1 MTQTYVLHL
10 AREALMM
17 VVILSLPTLGMAMLV
32 GLIVGILQA
41 TTQIQEQTLSFVPKM
56 VAVFVTLVVAAGW
69 LLNIAIQFTTKLY
82 EQIPNIIG

>member
-17 VVILSLPTLGMAMLV
+17 VVILSLPALGIAMLV
-32 GLIVGILQA
+32 GLIIGILQA

-56 VAVFVTLVVAAGW
+56 VAVFVTLIVAAGW
-69 LLNIAIQFTTKLY
+69 LLNIAIRFTTRLY
-82 EQIPNIIG
+82 EQIPNLVR

>member
-17 VVILSLPTLGMAMLV
+17 VVILSLPTLGVAMLV

-41 TTQIQEQTLSFVPKM
+41 TTQVQEQTLSFVPKM

-69 LLNIAIQFTTKLY
+69 LLNIAIRFTTKLY

>member
-17 VVILSLPTLGMAMLV
+17 VVILSLPTLGIAMLV
-32 GLIVGILQA
+32 GLIIGILQA

-56 VAVFVTLVVAAGW
+56 VAVFVTLIVAAGW
-69 LLNIAIQFTTKLY
+69 LLNIAIRFTTKLY

>member
-17 VVILSLPTLGMAMLV
+17 VVILSIPTLGVAMLV
-32 GLIVGILQA
+32 GLIIGILQA

-56 VAVFVTLVVAAGW
+56 VAVFVTLIVAAGW
-69 LLNIAIQFTTKLY
+69 LLNIAIRFTTGLY
-82 EQIPNIIG
+82 EQIPNLIR

>member
-17 VVILSLPTLGMAMLV
+17 VVILSLPALGMAMLV
-32 GLIVGILQA
+32 GLIIGVLQA

-56 VAVFVTLVVAAGW
+56 VAVFVTLIVAAGW
-69 LLNIAIQFTTKLY
+69 LLNIAIRFTTQLY
-82 EQIPNIIG
+82 EQIPNLVR

>member
-17 VVILSLPTLGMAMLV
+17 VVILSLPALGIAMLV
-32 GLIVGILQA
+32 GLIIGILQA

-56 VAVFVTLVVAAGW
+56 VAVFVTLIVAAGW
-69 LLNIAIQFTTKLY
+69 LLNIAIRFTTQLY
-82 EQIPNIIG
+82 EQIPNLVR

>member
-17 VVILSLPTLGMAMLV
+17 VVILSLPTLGIAMLV
-32 GLIVGILQA
+32 GLIIGILQA

-56 VAVFVTLVVAAGW
+56 VAVFVTLIIAAGW
-69 LLNIAIQFTTKLY
+69 LLNIAIRFTTKLY
-82 EQIPNIIG
+82 EQIPNLIR

>member
-17 VVILSLPTLGMAMLV
+17 VVILSLPTLGVAMLV
-32 GLIVGILQA
+32 GLIIGILQA

-56 VAVFVTLVVAAGW
+56 VAVFVTLIVAAGW
-69 LLNIAIQFTTKLY
+69 LLNIAIGFTTRLY
-82 EQIPNIIG
+82 EQIPNLIR

>member
-17 VVILSLPTLGMAMLV
+17 VVILSLPALGVAMLV
-32 GLIVGILQA
+32 GLIISILQA

-56 VAVFVTLVVAAGW
+56 VAVFVTLIIAASW
-69 LLNIAIQFTTKLY
+69 LLNIAVNFTTRLY
-82 EQIPNIIG
+82 EQIPNLIR

>member
-17 VVILSLPTLGMAMLV
+17 VVILSIPTLGVAMLV
-32 GLIVGILQA
+32 GLIIGIFQA

-56 VAVFVTLVVAAGW
+56 VAVFVTLIVAAGW
-69 LLNIAIQFTTKLY
+69 LLNIAIRFTTQLY
-82 EQIPNIIG
+82 EQIPNLIR

>member
-17 VVILSLPTLGMAMLV
+17 VVILSLPALGMAMLV
-32 GLIVGILQA
+32 GLIIGILQA

-56 VAVFVTLVVAAGW
+56 VAVFVTIIVAAGW
-69 LLNIAIQFTTKLY
+69 LLNIAIRFTTRLY
-82 EQIPNIIG
+82 EQIPNLIR

>member
-17 VVILSLPTLGMAMLV
+17 VVILSLPTLGVAMLV
-32 GLIVGILQA
+32 GLIIGILQA

-56 VAVFVTLVVAAGW
+56 VAVFVTLIVAAGW
-69 LLNIAIQFTTKLY
+69 LLNIAVRFTTRLY
-82 EQIPNIIG
+82 EQIPNLIR

>member
-17 VVILSLPTLGMAMLV
+17 VVILSIPTLGVAMLV
-32 GLIVGILQA
+32 GLIIGIFQA

-56 VAVFVTLVVAAGW
+56 VAVFLTLIVAAGW
-69 LLNIAIQFTTKLY
+69 LLNIAIRFTTRLY
-82 EQIPNIIG
+82 EQIPNLIR

>member
-17 VVILSLPTLGMAMLV
+17 VVILSIPTLGVAMLV
-32 GLIVGILQA
+32 GLIIGILQA

-56 VAVFVTLVVAAGW
+56 VAVFVTLIIAAGW
-69 LLNIAIQFTTKLY
+69 LLNIAVRFTTRLY
-82 EQIPNIIG
+82 EQIPNLIR

>member
-17 VVILSLPTLGMAMLV
+17 VVILSLPALGVAMLV
-32 GLIVGILQA
+32 GLVIGILQA

-56 VAVFVTLVVAAGW
+56 VAVFVTLIIAAGW
-69 LLNIAIQFTTKLY
+69 LLSIAVKFTTRLY
-82 EQIPNIIG
+82 EQIPNLVR

>member
-17 VVILSLPTLGMAMLV
+17 VVILSLPTLGVAMLV
-32 GLIVGILQA
+32 GLIIGILQA

-56 VAVFVTLVVAAGW
+56 VAVFVTLIVAAGW
-69 LLNIAIQFTTKLY
+69 LLNIAMRFTTRLY
-82 EQIPNIIG
+82 EQIPNLIR

>member
-17 VVILSLPTLGMAMLV
+17 VVILSIPTLGVAMLV
-32 GLIVGILQA
+32 GLIIGIFQA

-56 VAVFVTLVVAAGW
+56 VAVFVTLIVASGW
-69 LLNIAIQFTTKLY
+69 LLNIAIRFTTRLY
-82 EQIPNIIG
+82 EQIPNLIR

>member
-17 VVILSLPTLGMAMLV
+17 VVILSLPALGMAMLV
-32 GLIVGILQA
+32 GLIIGILQA

-56 VAVFVTLVVAAGW
+56 VAVFVTLIVAAGW
-69 LLNIAIQFTTKLY
+69 LLNIAIRFTTRLY
-82 EQIPNIIG
+82 EQIPNLVR